1 MIKAAPNKK
10 INRTTA
16 CLVVVLVFFAYH
28 NRSCFAALDGDFQFW
43 STAVVS
49 FDVNNDWKV
58 AVEEK
63 LKFVYDAGHLRYH
76 HTDLGFTY
84 KGLADWIDLGFNFK
98 QVFVELPDEWTR
110 ENRPHLSITFKGRLA
125 GLDFSD
131 KSKFAFRDI
140 EYGDDYWRYSNKL
153 KVNLP
158 YELTRFKLCPYVADQ
173 VYINMD
179 RSDFEKNRLYAGVA
193 FELSKNVESELYYVY
208 QWGKIL
214 DNWLELSALGL
225 QLKFRF

>member
-1 MIKAAPNKK
+1 MKATQIRKK
-10 INRTTA
+10 NRATA
-16 CLVVVLVFFAYH
+16 CLFVVLAFVAY
-28 NRSCFAALDGDFQFW
+28 NSRSCFASIDGDFQFW
-43 STAVVS
+43 STAGVS
-49 FDVNNDWKV
+49 FDINKDWKV

-63 LKFVYDAGHLRYH
+63 LKFVHDAGHLRYH

-98 QVFVELPDEWTR
+98 QVFVELPDDDWSR
-110 ENRPHLSITFKGRLA
+110 ENRPHLNITFKGRWA

-158 YELTRFKLCPYVADQ
+158 YELTRFKFRPYVADQ

-179 RSDFEKNRLYAGVA
+179 RSNFEKNRLYAGVS
-193 FELSKNVESELYYVY
+193 FELSKNIESELYYVY
-208 QWGKIL
+208 QWGKFL
-214 DNWLELSALGL
+214 DYWFELSALGL
-225 QLKFRF
+225 QLKLSF